1 MFQKVKSF
9 IDEKRLPGEGA
20 VLIAGISGG
29 ADSMALLDILTLLG
43 CRCIVAHCNF
53 HLRGEE
59 SDEDARFVKGW
70 CKKNDLEFT
79 SIDFDTRQY
88 AADRGISIE
97 MAARELRYSW
107 FEMVRKQ
114 YDAEAIAVAH
124 HKDDSAETLLMNLVR
139 GTGISGLCG
148 ILPQNGKVVRPL
160 LCVTRSEIETY
171 LNERGIP
178 FRTDSTNRED
188 IYARNHIRLN
198 VIPQLKKL
206 NPSVVEAIL
215 RTAGNLSEVEK
226 VYRRAVQADI
236 EAVLHGDR
244 IDIERLRER
253 VSPLS
258 VLFEI
263 LSPLGFHP
271 AVIEDIYRG
280 TDATP
285 GKVFYSPSCRL
296 IKDRT
301 AFVIDRME
309 EPLDDNRVYLIDEV
323 AQEISTPLRL
333 TVRFTDPPASIGK
346 GRHLLYA
353 DADKLQFPLR
363 LRRWRAGDWF
373 VPFGMNGR
381 KKLSDFFTDLKLNLK
396 EKQERWLL
404 LSGDEV
410 VWVVGLRP
418 DNRFRI
424 TPQTSRV
431 LLVELKSEEA
441 V

>member
-215 RTAGNLSEVEK
+215 RTAGNLSEETLMAGSTAKQAELVAKQIFDLRRSRNDILIGEADNMPPDGEAYKVVMEQINAQEK
-226 VYRRAVQADI
+226 ALTEMFSGSTQTEYFT
-236 EAVLHGDR
+236 
-244 IDIERLRER
+244 RE
-253 VSPLS
+253 
-258 VLFEI
+258 I
-263 LSPLGFHP
+263 
-271 AVIEDIYRG
+271 VIVPTE
-280 TDATP
+280 
-285 GKVFYSPSCRL
+285 KE
-296 IKDRT
+296 
-301 AFVIDRME
+301 IDRM
-309 EPLDDNRVYLIDEV
+309 I
-323 AQEISTPLRL
+323 IG
-333 TVRFTDPPASIGK
+333 RFSVKLGPV
-346 GRHLLYA
+346 
-353 DADKLQFPLR
+353 DADNLAGEPIYLTLR
-363 LRRWRAGDWF
+363 NKTPKIESAISDKERERLE
-373 VPFGMNGR
+373 
-381 KKLSDFFTDLKLNLK
+381 KKLSEGVVYNVPGKAQLILEFKNRALKDMEVDVVQFGTKDVLVKKMFDNM
-396 EKQERWLL
+396 KQPIK
-404 LSGDEV
+404 V
-410 VWVVGLRP
+410 IFYP
-418 DNRFRI
+418 
-424 TPQTSRV
+424 
-431 LLVELKSEEA
+431 ELGA
-441 V
+441 IRQIIQ